1 MSSIRLIAAGGAL
14 MLLSGLTGGGALAQ
28 TATDQAPG
36 KPLQLLQWSHT
47 TARSSGPKSRPR
59 VKMAERKIT
68 HTATNGAKHRRSP
81 VKTAE
86 ATPQATVWAPLNAVA
101 SNSTTIAA
109 TMEPAPETA
118 LASANPVPSELVVAG
133 QTVQIASPD
142 QVNELDLA
150 AQDSAA
156 TASNTM
162 PATAAASGPATNN
175 VPAPASKSEFAC
187 DGMVATI
194 SEPSGQHLVDREN
207 AGGARRRGGRRLRG
221 LVPDWCNAATDRR
234 LTPPRCDG
242 FRGRYSAA
250 PRNEASAT
258 TRSASAL
265 SDLNRS
271 SASFGFM
278 FLCTTAPTAAIIA

>member
-14 MLLSGLTGGGALAQ
+14 MLLSSLTGGGALAQ

-86 ATPQATVWAPLNAVA
+86 VTPQATVWAPLNAVA

-142 QVNELDLA
+142 QVNDLDLA
-150 AQDSAA
+150 AQDLAA
-156 TASNTM
+156 TASNTT

-175 VPAPASKSEFAC
+175 VPAPASKS
-187 DGMVATI
+187 DLLATAWSQLSASQVGSTSWI
-194 SEPSGQHLVDREN
+194 AKML
-207 AGGARRRGGRRLRG
+207 AALGGA
-221 LVPDWCNAATDRR
+221 VAA
-234 LTPPRCDG
+234 G
-242 FRGRYSAA
+242 SAA
-250 PRNEASAT
+250 WFLIGAT
-258 TRSASAL
+258 PQRT
-265 SDLNRS
+265 D
-271 SASFGFM
+271 G
-278 FLCTTAPTAAIIA
+278 